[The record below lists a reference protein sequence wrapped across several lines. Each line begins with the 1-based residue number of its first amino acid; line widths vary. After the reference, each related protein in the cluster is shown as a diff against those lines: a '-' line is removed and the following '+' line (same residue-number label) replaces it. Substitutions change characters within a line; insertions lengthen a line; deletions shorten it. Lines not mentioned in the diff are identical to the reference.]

1 MATHKLIFMPSG
13 IQTTGEA
20 GETVYDAALRSGVD
34 MQSICGGKGLC
45 KRCQIEVEPGEFAKF
60 NVSVTDANIPKLSPT
75 EKKARH
81 DGELSDTRR
90 LACRAKICGD
100 LVIEVPSD
108 SREREM
114 SISKTSTKI
123 ETDLNPALK
132 LYMLKLPVAS
142 LEDNPCDSDA
152 LLEALSIEHSV
163 AASADHR
170 VIIKLQSILSKNERQ
185 VVAVVR
191 DGNALIDVWAPAAAG
206 ENQDI
211 YGAAI
216 DIGSTSVAL
225 YVFSLITGAPVY
237 EKAAMN
243 PQIRYG
249 EDLMSRVSYIMMN
262 KGSEDKL
269 AGAIHTQIR
278 EMLAGAIEALEI
290 QTHQMLD
297 VICVGNPIMHHLFI
311 GANPVELGLAPFS
324 LAVKDWLD
332 IPAQKLDLGLC
343 EAAQVS
349 LFPLIGGHVGADT
362 SAAYLT
368 QMADMADRS
377 VLLVDIGT
385 NAEIVLSHNGK
396 ISAASS
402 PTGPALEGAEISS
415 GVRATLGAIERVRID
430 PITKDARVMIIGH
443 DEWLSDTDGSTND
456 HAIAGICGSGIFE
469 VMVELANAGLIDQSG
484 LFKPEHAPHRFSQ
497 EGNVWVYCLIEKGD
511 KSIIIKQTDIRAVQL
526 AKAALFAGA
535 QLLAESLDCQEF
547 DEVLLAGAFGT
558 HLDPKYVSE
567 IGIIPMAPP
576 EKIRPIGNAAGMGAA
591 TALLNISERKNI
603 IRAVKTIV
611 KMETAL
617 EPKFQDYFIDAM
629 KFPTATATSGDA
641 KSGRRSSR
649 SADRAAR
656 RRSATPSQ

>member
-13 IQTTGEA
+13 IQTTGDA

-45 KRCQIEVEPGEFAKF
+45 KRCQIEFEPGEFAKF
-60 NVSVTDANIPKLSPT
+60 NISVSGANIPKLSPT

-123 ETDLNPALK
+123 ETDLNPAVQLH
-132 LYMLKLPVAS
+132 MIKLPVPT

-152 LLEALSIEHSV
+152 LIELLAKEHKISV
-163 AASADHR
+163 KANHR
-170 VIIKLQSILSKNERQ
+170 VIIKLQGILAKNDRE
-185 VVAVVR
+185 VVCVVR
-191 DGNALIDVWAPAAAG
+191 DKIELIDVWPPAATG
-206 ENQDI
+206 HSQDI
-211 YGAAI
+211 YGTAI

-225 YVFSLITGAPVY
+225 YVFNLITGAPVY

-269 AGAIHTQIR
+269 TAAIQSQIR
-278 EMLAGAIEALEI
+278 DMLAEAVKTLEI
-290 QTHQMLD
+290 ESYQMLD

-311 GANPVELGLAPFS
+311 GANPVELGLAPFT
-324 LAVKDWLD
+324 LAVKDWID
-332 IPAQKLDLGLC
+332 IPASKLDLGLT
-343 EAAQVS
+343 ESAQVS

-368 QMADMADRS
+368 QIKNMESRS

-396 ISAASS
+396 VAAASS

-415 GVRATLGAIERVRID
+415 GVRATLGAIERLRID
-430 PITKDARVMIIGH
+430 PVSKDTRVKIIGH
-443 DEWLSDTDGSTND
+443 DEWISDVDGSTNN

-484 LFKPEHAPHRFSQ
+484 LFKPEVAPHKFSQ
-497 EGNVWVYCLIEKGD
+497 DGNVWVFTLIEKGD
-511 KSIIIKQTDIRAVQL
+511 ASIRIKQTDIRAVQL

-535 QLLAESLDCQEF
+535 QLLAESLECHEF

-558 HLDPKYVSE
+558 HLDPDYVSQ

-576 EKIRPIGNAAGMGAA
+576 DKIRPIGNAAGMGAA
-591 TALLNISERKNI
+591 TALLNVSERENI
-603 IRAVKTIV
+603 IRAVKTIE

-617 EPKFQDYFIDAM
+617 EPKFQDYFVDAM
-629 KFPTATATSGDA
+629 KFPTAIATSGDA
-641 KSGRRSSR
+641 KSGRRSAR

-656 RRSATPSQ
+656 RRGAPAA

>member
-1 MATHKLIFMPSG
+1 MPSG

-20 GETVYDAALRSGVD
+20 GETVFDAALRSGVD
-34 MQSICGGKGLC
+34 IQSICGGKGLC

-60 NVSVTDANIPKLSPT
+60 NVSVSQANIPKLSPT

-123 ETDLNPALK
+123 DTELNPAVR
-132 LYMLKLPVAS
+132 LYMVKLPVPT

-152 LLEALSIEHSV
+152 LIEALREEHGV
-163 AASADHR
+163 IVSADHR
-170 VIIKLQSILSKNERQ
+170 ILIKLQGILAKSERE
-185 VVAVVR
+185 VISVVR
-191 DGNALIDVWAPAAAG
+191 DGTDLIDVWAPAPADKAR
-206 ENQDI
+206 DI

-225 YVFSLITGAPVY
+225 YVFNLVTGASVF

-262 KGSEDKL
+262 KGSEAKL
-269 AGAIHTQIR
+269 TGAIQTKIR
-278 EMLAGAIEALEI
+278 EMLADAVS
-290 QTHQMLD
+290 THEVDISQMLE

-311 GANPVELGLAPFS
+311 GANPVELGLAPFT
-324 LAVKDWLD
+324 LAVKDWLE
-332 IPAQKLDLGLC
+332 IPASRLDLGLSD
-343 EAAQVS
+343 AARVS

-368 QMADMADRS
+368 QMQDMGDRS

-385 NAEIVLSHNGK
+385 NAEIVLSHGGK
-396 ISAASS
+396 IAAASS

-430 PITKDARVMIIGH
+430 PVTKDARVKIIGH

-469 VMVELANAGLIDQSG
+469 VMVELANAGLIDQGG
-484 LFKPEHAPHRFSQ
+484 LFKPEAAPHRFTQ
-497 EGNVWVYCLIEKGD
+497 DGNVWVYTMIEKGD
-511 KSIIIKQTDIRAVQL
+511 QSIIIKQTDIRAVQL

-535 QLLAESLDCQEF
+535 QLLAESLDCNAF

-567 IGIIPMAPP
+567 IGIVPMAPA

-591 TALLNISERKNI
+591 LALLNVNERARI
-603 IRAVKTIV
+603 IEGVKHIE

-617 EPKFQDYFIDAM
+617 EPKFQDYFVDAM
-629 KFPTATATSGDA
+629 KFPTAIATSGDA
-641 KSGRRSSR
+641 KSGRRSAR
-649 SADRAAR
+649 SAGRAAR
-656 RRSATPSQ
+656 RRQADA

>member
-1 MATHKLIFMPSG
+1 MPSG

-20 GETVYDAALRSGVD
+20 GETVFDAALRSGVD
-34 MQSICGGKGLC
+34 IQSICGGKGLC

-60 NVSVTDANIPKLSPT
+60 NVSVSEANIPKLSPT

-123 ETDLNPALK
+123 DTELNPAVL
-132 LYMLKLPVAS
+132 LYMVKLPVPT

-152 LLEALSIEHSV
+152 LISALRDEHGV
-163 AASADHR
+163 IVSADHR
-170 VIIKLQSILSKNERQ
+170 ILIKLQGILAKSERE
-185 VVAVVR
+185 VISVVR
-191 DGNALIDVWAPAAAG
+191 DGTDLIDVWAPAPADKAR
-206 ENQDI
+206 DI
-211 YGAAI
+211 YGTAI

-225 YVFSLITGAPVY
+225 YVFNLVTGAPVY

-262 KGSEDKL
+262 KGSEAKL
-269 AGAIHTQIR
+269 TGAIQTQIR
-278 EMLAGAIEALEI
+278 EMLADAVSTLEVDI
-290 QTHQMLD
+290 FQMLE

-311 GANPVELGLAPFS
+311 GANPVELGLAPFT
-324 LAVKDWLD
+324 LAVKDWLE
-332 IPAQKLDLGLC
+332 IPASRLDLGLSD
-343 EAAQVS
+343 AARVS

-368 QMADMADRS
+368 QMQDMGDRS

-385 NAEIVLSHNGK
+385 NAEIVLSHSGK
-396 ISAASS
+396 IAAASS

-430 PITKDARVMIIGH
+430 PVTKDARVKIIGH
-443 DEWLSDTDGSTND
+443 DDWLSDTDGSTND

-469 VMVELANAGLIDQSG
+469 VMVELANAGLIDQGG
-484 LFKPEHAPHRFSQ
+484 LFKPEAAPHRFTQ
-497 EGNVWVYCLIEKGD
+497 DGNVWVYTMIEKGEQ
-511 KSIIIKQTDIRAVQL
+511 SIIIKQTDIRAVQL

-535 QLLAESLDCQEF
+535 QLLAESLDCNAF

-567 IGIIPMAPP
+567 IGIVPMAPAA
-576 EKIRPIGNAAGMGAA
+576 KIRPIGNAAGMGAA
-591 TALLNISERKNI
+591 MALLNVNERARI
-603 IRAVKTIV
+603 IEGVKHIE

-617 EPKFQDYFIDAM
+617 EPKFQDYFVDAM
-629 KFPTATATSGDA
+629 KFPTAIATSGDA
-641 KSGRRSSR
+641 KSGRRSAR
-649 SADRAAR
+649 SAGRAAR
-656 RRSATPSQ
+656 RRQADA

>member
-13 IQTTGEA
+13 IQTTGEV
-20 GETVYDAALRSGVD
+20 GETVYDVALRSGVD

-45 KRCQIEVEPGEFAKF
+45 KRCQVEVEPGEFAKF

-100 LVIEVPSD
+100 LVVDVPSD

-123 ETDLNPALK
+123 ETDLNPAVK
-132 LYMLKLPVAS
+132 LYLLQLPVPT
-142 LEDNPCDSDA
+142 LEDNPCDSDTLIE
-152 LLEALSIEHSV
+152 LLSFEHGLHV
-163 AASADHR
+163 TLDHR
-170 VIIKLQSILSKNERQ
+170 AVIKLQQILAKNDRQ
-185 VVAVVR
+185 VVCVVR
-191 DGNALIDVWAPAAAG
+191 DAAEVIDVWAPLPAS
-206 ENQDI
+206 ENQDV

-225 YVFSLITGAPVY
+225 YVFNLVTGAPVY

-269 AGAIHTQIR
+269 TAAIHTEIR
-278 EMLAGAIEALEI
+278 GLLAEAVKTLGIKIE
-290 QTHQMLD
+290 QMLH

-311 GANPVELGLAPFS
+311 GANPVDLGLAPFS
-324 LAVKDWLD
+324 LAIKDWMD
-332 IPAQKLDLGLC
+332 IPASRLDLGLTD
-343 EAAQVS
+343 AARVS

-368 QMADMADRS
+368 QMSDMENRT

-385 NAEIVLSHNGK
+385 NAEIVLSYKGK
-396 ISAASS
+396 IGAASS

-430 PITKDARVMIIGH
+430 PVTKDAKVMIIGH

-469 VMVELANAGLIDQSG
+469 VMVELANAGLIDQGG
-484 LFKPEHAPHRFSQ
+484 LFKPELAPQRFSQ
-497 EGNVWVYCLIEKGD
+497 DGNVWVYTLIEKGE

-535 QLLAESLDCQEF
+535 QLLAESLECDEF

-567 IGIIPMAPP
+567 IGIIPNAPA

-591 TALLNISERKNI
+591 TALLNTAERERI
-603 IRAVKTIV
+603 ILAVEKIV

-617 EPKFQDYFIDAM
+617 EPKFQDYFVDAM
-629 KFPTATATSGDA
+629 KFPTATTTSGDA

-656 RRSATPSQ
+656 RRATSSSE